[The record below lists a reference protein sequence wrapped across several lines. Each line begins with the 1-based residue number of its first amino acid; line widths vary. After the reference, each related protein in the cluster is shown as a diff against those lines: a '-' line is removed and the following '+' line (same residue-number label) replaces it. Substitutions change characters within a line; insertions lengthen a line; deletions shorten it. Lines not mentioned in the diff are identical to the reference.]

1 MIQGTGSIRD
11 KLFTRYFRMVI
22 AFGVCICT
30 FAAPGCN
37 SFGNAKLVQELRSEN
52 ERLLT
57 EFRSERDRR
66 EESEEALAQIEN
78 RLAESEKLLAR
89 QYQQPAS
96 RLSSLPGFGGNGD
109 RTPAANEGFADQ
121 DPQETGNLQWRRRG
135 GQ

>member
-1 MIQGTGSIRD
+1 MIQGKGSIRD
-11 KLFTRYFRMVI
+11 KLFTRCLRTVF
-22 AFGVCICT
+22 AFGACVCT

-66 EESEEALAQIEN
+66 EESEKALAQIES

-96 RLSSLPGFGGNGD
+96 RLSSLPGFGEKGD
-109 RTPAANEGFADQ
+109 LNSATNDGLADQ
-121 DPQETGNLQWRRRG
+121 DPQETGNLQWQRRG
-135 GQ
+135 RQ